1 MKYLV
6 LNHKCMLT
14 SSDARIYAD
23 KLRSI
28 PKATYDL
35 IVAPSTSFLPYFEV
49 GSYHLAAQDIS
60 RFLEGPYTGEVGAKA
75 LASLKVKYAFVGHSE
90 RRAYF
95 EESERVFIRK
105 IENALKAGI
114 EVIYFIGETKEER
127 RKGLTLQI
135 LEKQIGRVL
144 NDFKREEIKNVMI
157 AYEPIWAVGTGVTP
171 DIKDVEEAIRFIK
184 KIMREYYEL
193 DTTVLY
199 GGSITEKNILTY
211 ANSKVV
217 DGIII
222 GSASSNIDVLTHLIA
237 TLNF

>member
-14 SSDARIYAD
+14 SSEAKIYAD

-28 PKATYDL
+28 PRQRYDL
-35 IVAPSTSFLPYFEV
+35 IVAPSTPFLPYFEI

-60 RFLEGPYTGEVGAKA
+60 RFLEGPYTGEVGAKG
-75 LASLKVKYAFVGHSE
+75 LASLKVKYVFVGHSE

-105 IENALKAGI
+105 IENALKTGI
-114 EVIYFIGETKEER
+114 EVIYCIGETKEER
-127 RKGLTLQI
+127 RRGLTLQV

-144 NDFKREEIKNVMI
+144 NNFEREEIKNIII
-157 AYEPIWAVGTGVTP
+157 AYEPIWAVGTGVSP
-171 DIKDVEEAIRFIK
+171 HLEDVEDAIRFIK
-184 KIMREYYEL
+184 KLMQEYYEL
-193 DTTVLY
+193 DATVLY
-199 GGSITEKNILTY
+199 GGSITEKNIVTY
-211 ANSKVV
+211 ANSKVL

-222 GSASSNIDVLTHLIA
+222 GSVSSDIDVLMRLVD